1 MSSDHSDPRRD
12 IHESSP
18 QRSSE
23 ASRAPESDSAARAFY
38 ERLEQLGQLVDV
50 DANTDLATLPPHV
63 THVRYPNGVVERV
76 GFA

>member
-12 IHESSP
+12 IDESSP